1 MFNVGYL
8 SVQIRRFGLGVAVAA
23 LALTTVISPVA
34 AAEKSTETGP
44 ITPKPDSDTSLTIPV
59 KADIQVLARG
69 KATKGNTTYYH
80 FLIKNNG
87 PANAPTIN
95 GYKEGHTLE
104 IGGDGFE
111 MVDNGYF
118 YFGLNAG
125 QSKAVTVICTPQ
137 AGYYCEHGTVM
148 AFLNTAA
155 DPDTSNNVATI
166 Y

>member
-1 MFNVGYL
+1 MFNVEYM
-8 SVQIRRFGLGVAVAA
+8 SVRIRRLGLGVAVAA

-87 PANAPTIN
+87 PANAPMIN

-104 IGGDGFE
+104 TGGDGFE
-111 MVDNGYF
+111 MVDTGYF

-125 QSKAVTVICTPQ
+125 QSKAVTVKCTPP
-137 AGYYCEHGTVM
+137 AGYYCDHGSVM
-148 AFLNTAA
+148 AFLNNAN
-155 DPDTSNNVATI
+155 DPDNTNNHVTI